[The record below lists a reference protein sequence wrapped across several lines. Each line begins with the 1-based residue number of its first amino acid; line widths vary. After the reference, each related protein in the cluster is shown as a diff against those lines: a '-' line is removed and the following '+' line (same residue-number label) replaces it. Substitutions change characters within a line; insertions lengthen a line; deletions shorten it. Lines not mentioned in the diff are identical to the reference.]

1 MNIPQGKKQHFVA
14 GFGITVIAS
23 LFVGYL
29 IAAVIAILAA
39 AGKELYDKVT
49 GKGTPELLDFV
60 ATVIGTIAAIATSV
74 AATWMLKALVAAI
87 I

>member
-1 MNIPQGKKQHFVA
+1 MNIPQDKKQHFVA

-23 LFVGYL
+23 LFVGYV

-49 GKGTPELLDFV
+49 GKGTTEILDFV
-60 ATVIGTIAAIATSV
+60 ATVVGAIAAIAASV
-74 AATWMLKALVAAI
+74 AATWVIKALVAAMI
-87 I
+87 